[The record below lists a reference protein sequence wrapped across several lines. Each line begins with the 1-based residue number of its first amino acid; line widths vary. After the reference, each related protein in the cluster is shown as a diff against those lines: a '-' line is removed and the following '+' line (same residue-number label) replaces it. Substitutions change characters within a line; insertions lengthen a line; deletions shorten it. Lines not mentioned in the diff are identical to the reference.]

1 MYSMYG
7 RRTLIQ
13 SFSSWYE
20 GDSSKSRDLSNALT
34 HLLTVYDL
42 CKSVQCALCIVQKYM
57 YMANVQYSW
66 YFAANYFFLKYTVAN
81 CLNTIPFW
89 LNQWNKREAE
99 QLGNVVLNDLVI
111 WLLYLLFPNKM
122 FVRS

>member
-7 RRTLIQ
+7 WRILIQ

-42 CKSVQCALCIVQKYM
+42 CKSVQCALCIVQIYGKCTM
-57 YMANVQYSW
+57 LLHNIDAHNV
-66 YFAANYFFLKYTVAN
+66 
-81 CLNTIPFW
+81 
-89 LNQWNKREAE
+89 
-99 QLGNVVLNDLVI
+99 NVTWSVC
-111 WLLYLLFPNKM
+111 YLM
-122 FVRS
+122 